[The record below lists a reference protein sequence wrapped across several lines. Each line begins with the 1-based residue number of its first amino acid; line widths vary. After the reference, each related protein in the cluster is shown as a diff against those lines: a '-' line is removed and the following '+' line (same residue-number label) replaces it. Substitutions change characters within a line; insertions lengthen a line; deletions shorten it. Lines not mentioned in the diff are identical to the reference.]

1 LRQPETAAAELENL
15 RASVRPGAE
24 EDLRIGL
31 ALVELYE
38 DRLGDPGSAMA
49 ELRRLIDQHPSTRHL
64 RRLRAE
70 LADLKQR
77 RFGNDSAS

>member
-1 LRQPETAAAELENL
+1 
-15 RASVRPGAE
+15 
-24 EDLRIGL
+24 L

-49 ELRRLIDQHPSTRHL
+49 ELRRLIDQHPSSRHL

-70 LADLKQR
+70 LAELKRQR
-77 RFGNDSAS
+77 FHDDPAS